1 MGKTMGKFTPKDKTL
16 EYYNKN
22 AAEYAES
29 TLNVDMSNVL
39 DEFVKGLPP
48 GARILDLGCGSGRDS
63 KKFVEMGYDVTA
75 IDGSAELCEIA
86 SKTTGLGV
94 RCLLFQD
101 LDYEEIFDGI
111 WACSSLHHLTRQQL
125 AAALP
130 KVMKALVPGGLLFT
144 CFKYGNADFDDE
156 RGRHFTCATEDTVL
170 DLFSC
175 VNPLIDSSATTIWI
189 TGDNLDGRELRWV
202 NVIVKKKLR
211 K

>member
-48 GARILDLGCGSGRDS
+48 GARILDLGYGSGRDS
-63 KKFVEMGYDVTA
+63 KKFVEMGFHVTA

-111 WACSSLHHLTRQQL
+111 WACSSLHHLTREDLQATL
-125 AAALP
+125 L

-156 RGRHFTCATEDTVL
+156 RGRHFTCATEDTVPALL
-170 DLFSC
+170 DY
-175 VNPLIDSSATTIWI
+175 VKAAIEPSSTRVWI

-202 NVIVKKKLR
+202 NVIVQR
-211 K
+211 IN

>member
-63 KKFVEMGYDVTA
+63 KKFVEMGFHVTA

-111 WACSSLHHLTRQQL
+111 WACSSLHHLTREDLQATL
-125 AAALP
+125 L

-156 RGRHFTCATEDTVL
+156 RGRHFTCATEDTVPALL
-170 DLFSC
+170 DY
-175 VNPLIDSSATTIWI
+175 VKAAIEPSSTRVWI

-202 NVIVKKKLR
+202 NVIVQR
-211 K
+211 IN